1 MTPLSHS
8 DRTVRDLVAAAD
20 RQRRTRA
27 AFSRVQWLAP
37 RVAGAA
43 LVVAVVARYFGAAAW
58 ISWAALG
65 AAMAV
70 LAGLWIVLRRERATT
85 DAIALA
91 VDTDAGLAG
100 ELRSAHWFEAQS
112 ERDEWAQFHLDR
124 AATHASAVDW
134 RALYPSSRSARSWIF
149 TGVLAAGIV
158 ATGVRFPARRTTA
171 EAATVDAGAIAAE
184 LPTDLQARLAQLLA
198 KMDDET
204 LDPEAK
210 RASMEDLKKLM
221 AALDPE
227 MQKKLQAALEKKSP
241 GNEQKQTG
249 ADLAKA
255 DSTEPKN
262 LTGDLPDD
270 LKWAQ
275 ENQAARSAQSED
287 QKPPSNDQKS
297 ATKTGD
303 TGSASMQAKAES
315 GKADASAPIVR
326 EAASDESGKKMMGG
340 GGPMGGDSK
349 PGAGKTNSNVKGAA
363 EALLAAQKLRQE
375 LLEASADALGDNVD
389 KEDLRRKTE
398 QGKSSLGFTRAAA
411 PRTVD
416 PSRSAA
422 PPPVPEPRRSLLFH
436 YFIRR

>member
-1 MTPLSHS
+1 MSPLSHS

-20 RQRRTRA
+20 RQRRTRE
-27 AFSRVQWLAP
+27 AFARVQWLAP
-37 RVAGAA
+37 WVAGGA
-43 LVVAVVARYFGAAAW
+43 LAVAVTARWFGAAAW
-58 ISWAALG
+58 ISWAAL
-65 AAMAV
+65 AAAFAV
-70 LAGLWIVLRRERATT
+70 PAALWIVLRRERATT

-100 ELRSAHWFEAQS
+100 ELRSAHWFEAQP
-112 ERDEWAQFHLDR
+112 ERNEWAQFHLDR
-124 AATHASAVDW
+124 AVTHAGAVDW
-134 RALYPSSRSARSWIF
+134 RALYPSSRSARSWIV
-149 TGVLAAGIV
+149 TAVLAAGIA
-158 ATGVRFPARRTTA
+158 ATGVRFPARRAAA
-171 EAATVDAGAIAAE
+171 EAATIDVGAVGAE
-184 LPTDLQARLAQLLA
+184 LPLDVQAKLTQLLA
-198 KMDDET
+198 QMDDAA
-204 LDPEAK
+204 LDPDAK
-210 RASMEDLKKLM
+210 RASLADLKKLM
-221 AALDPE
+221 ASLDPD
-227 MQKKLQAALEKKSP
+227 MQKKLQAALEKKSL
-241 GNEQKQTG
+241 GNEQKPTT
-249 ADLAKA
+249 DLAKGEA
-255 DSTEPKN
+255 TEPKS

-287 QKPPSNDQKS
+287 QKPPSNNAAAPQKS
-297 ATKTGD
+297 GE
-303 TGSASMQAKAES
+303 TGSATMQAKAEPG
-315 GKADASAPIVR
+315 GKPDAAAPIVR
-326 EAASDESGKKMMGG
+326 EAASDEEGKKMMGG

-363 EALLAAQKLRQE
+363 EALLVAQKLRQE